1 MTSFILLL
9 RCFFAHFF
17 IFVRCKW
24 FCVFLYLWNL
34 FVKKIKEFKT
44 DLITSFILLLTQ
56 KLLTCYTTAVDPKS
70 KGIKWK
76 QSNKSQAIQLDSS
89 NCNIWR
95 ALTAPKLGLFH
106 GIDLFYPR
114 NHESYAAFRLSGQ
127 PILCELNCYVLRM
140 K

>member
-76 QSNKSQAIQLDSS
+76 TATKVKQFSWIQVT
-89 NCNIWR
+89 NIWR

-114 NHESYAAFRLSGQ
+114 NPESYAAFRLSGQ